1 MEKPAM
7 QTKRLLYKL
16 LETVRDF
23 FKKPLLT
30 IIIQLAIIAFIIWY
44 TVRQIAA
51 FPLSILI
58 LLLWIV
64 TVLYSLIA
72 EFRHSHTKM
81 SLWLKKNLYS
91 SLFNSCLTLVIFIS
105 LPSIL
110 YSIIDYAILR
120 ATFSPSLTAPGVRPP
135 NVSASW
141 GVIPGAWKLLAT
153 GTLEPV
159 HLPRVWIAFFWMV
172 ILAILTYIT
181 LRIVQKKKNPTL
193 RKTITSLWLI
203 TPLVLFVLLV
213 GIAKPAQLVDIASLI
228 KGTMVVVGLAL
239 IMMWQKVIPLSI
251 KNIIIAVLIWPV
263 FSVLW
268 GFLGQSGLFPP
279 INPEKWGGLLLTTI
293 ITIFAS
299 VISFPIGVALAFG
312 RKSQLR
318 GIPDWFL
325 WILTV
330 AIVIWGLATS
340 TPAMLS
346 SARNTLEKLMAF
358 WPLLI
363 ILITYLFIKI
373 FKGNVIAASSTVF
386 IEVIRGVPL
395 ITILFLAIVM
405 APLFVPE
412 GVQLKN
418 TWSVLI
424 GYTLFNSVYLAEV
437 LRGGLN
443 AIPQGQ
449 YEAADAIGLNT
460 IQKIWF
466 VILPQAVQMVIP
478 ALVNLF
484 VGLFKS
490 TSIVGIVGLFD
501 LMGIVSSVTGNPA
514 WQGLRTELYIFAA
527 LIYFLGSYVL
537 SSYSQR
543 IERKNLIK
551 KR

>member
-1 MEKPAM
+1 
-7 QTKRLLYKL
+7 
-16 LETVRDF
+16 
-23 FKKPLLT
+23 
-30 IIIQLAIIAFIIWY
+30 
-44 TVRQIAA
+44 
-51 FPLSILI
+51 
-58 LLLWIV
+58 
-64 TVLYSLIA
+64 
-72 EFRHSHTKM
+72 
-81 SLWLKKNLYS
+81 
-91 SLFNSCLTLVIFIS
+91 
-105 LPSIL
+105 
-110 YSIIDYAILR
+110 
-120 ATFSPSLTAPGVRPP
+120 
-135 NVSASW
+135 
-141 GVIPGAWKLLAT
+141 
-153 GTLEPV
+153 
-159 HLPRVWIAFFWMV
+159 
-172 ILAILTYIT
+172 
-181 LRIVQKKKNPTL
+181 
-193 RKTITSLWLI
+193 
-203 TPLVLFVLLV
+203 
-213 GIAKPAQLVDIASLI
+213 
-228 KGTMVVVGLAL
+228 
-239 IMMWQKVIPLSI
+239 
-251 KNIIIAVLIWPV
+251 
-263 FSVLW
+263 
-268 GFLGQSGLFPP
+268 
-279 INPEKWGGLLLTTI
+279 
-293 ITIFAS
+293 
-299 VISFPIGVALAFG
+299 
-312 RKSQLR
+312 
-318 GIPDWFL
+318 
-325 WILTV
+325 
-330 AIVIWGLATS
+330 
-340 TPAMLS
+340 MLS